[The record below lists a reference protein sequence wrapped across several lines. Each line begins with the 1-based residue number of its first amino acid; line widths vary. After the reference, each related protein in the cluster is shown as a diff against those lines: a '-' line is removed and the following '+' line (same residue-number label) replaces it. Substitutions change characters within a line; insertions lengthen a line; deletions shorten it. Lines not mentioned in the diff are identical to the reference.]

1 MWIGAFLSNSTQQV
15 VLAGEY
21 SDILHVQSGVPQG
34 SVLGPCLFLLYVN
47 DLAVSLS
54 STFKLFADDT
64 ILYLAIQSINDSA
77 NLQEDLWK
85 LER

>member
-1 MWIGAFLSNSTQQV
+1 M
-15 VLAGEY
+15 
-21 SDILHVQSGVPQG
+21 
-34 SVLGPCLFLLYVN
+34 LLYVN